1 MVNEMAFPRFN
12 FTNAKSIDQAACI
25 LKNSNG
31 RTAVIAGGTDLLH
44 GYKDHIYSEYPE
56 LVVNL
61 RSVGEG
67 DYIKANENGVTIGAL
82 TTLHDIEQNQL
93 LKEHYSVL
101 AQAASTVASPQ
112 IRNNGTI
119 GGNICQE
126 PRCWYYRNADNQ
138 FNCLRKGGEF
148 CNALTGHNEI
158 HSIFG
163 SMQVETTPCKTAC
176 PAGNAIPEYLSKIR
190 EDNLMEAAKILLQ
203 TNPLAAITGR
213 VCPHTC
219 EGECNR
225 GCLDEEV
232 GIRSIERSVGDF
244 ILEHYAELIPPTET
258 STGKKIAVIGSGPA
272 GLAAAFYLKKQ
283 GHDVR
288 VFDKM
293 PKAGGMLRYGIPEYR
308 LPNEILDAQI
318 KVLESMGVE
327 FALSTEIGKQGK
339 LADIRKEY
347 AAVFLAT
354 GAWNAA
360 SIHLDG
366 EDKTVP
372 AMQFLQDVASG
383 KKVKPGDKVV
393 VIGGGNVAVDA
404 AMTARRLGARQV
416 TIVYRR
422 TREEMP
428 AIKDDVE
435 QALAENIELKTS
447 WAPNRV
453 TVSDG
458 KVLGLEAVKSAT
470 VYNEASGRF
479 EPQSDHSVKETIE
492 ADSIIL
498 AVGQQIDLSYIE
510 KELGISG
517 KAIAVN
523 QETQQTSVSGL
534 YAGGD
539 AVTGPATVIEAAAAG
554 RKAAVAIDRFVSGT
568 NKKETA
574 SSAQPC
580 GLSSFDP
587 FCLKPSKQVE
597 MPELPVQER
606 TMEKEDSLG
615 LSSEQVK
622 NEAKR
627 CFHCGCVASCPS
639 DTAPAL
645 VALGAR
651 IKTTKRVIDAEEFFA
666 VRVLKSTI
674 LESDELVTEIQLPA
688 ANTNRKSTY
697 LKFRHRQAIDFP
709 LASVAIAVT
718 SEDGKVSAARIA
730 LGAAAPVPIRAK
742 KAEDFLKGKA
752 ISEEIAAEAASL
764 AICGVLPLDKNYYK
778 IQVTKALVRRAI
790 LACR

>member
-1 MVNEMAFPRFN
+1 MAFPRFK

-61 RSVGEG
+61 RSVTDG
-67 DYIKANENGVTIGAL
+67 DYIKSNKDGVAIGAL
-82 TTLHDIEQNQL
+82 TTLHDIEQHQL
-93 LKEHYSVL
+93 LKEQYSVL

-138 FNCLRKGGEF
+138 FHCLRKGGNF

-163 SMQVETTPCKTAC
+163 SMPVEITPCKTAC

-190 EDNLMEAAKILLQ
+190 EDNMPEAAKILLQ

-225 GCLDEEV
+225 GRLDEEV

-244 ILEHYAELIPPTET
+244 ILKHFSELLPKTET

-283 GHDVR
+283 GHTVR

-308 LPNEILDAQI
+308 LPYEVLDAQI
-318 KVLESMGVE
+318 KGIESMGVE
-327 FALSTEIGKQGK
+327 FVLGTEIGTQKK
-339 LADIRKEY
+339 LAEIRKEY

-354 GAWNAA
+354 GAWTAA

-383 KKVKPGDKVV
+383 KKVKPGDQVV

-404 AMTARRLGARQV
+404 AMTAHRLGAKQV

-453 TVSDG
+453 IVSKG
-458 KVLGLEAVKSAT
+458 KVAGLEVVKSAT
-470 VYNEASGRF
+470 VYNEGSGRF
-479 EPQSDHSVKETIE
+479 EPKSDPSDKDIIA
-492 ADSIIL
+492 ADCIIL

-517 KAIAVN
+517 KAIEVHP
-523 QETQQTSVSGL
+523 ETKQTSVTGL

-554 RKAAVAIDRFVSGT
+554 RKAAEAINRFVNGT
-568 NKKETA
+568 GKKEVE
-574 SSAQPC
+574 SNAQTC
-580 GLSSFDP
+580 SLSGFDP
-587 FCLKPSKQVE
+587 SCLKPSKRIE
-597 MPELPVQER
+597 MPELPVEER
-606 TMEKEDSLG
+606 TMEKEDTLG
-615 LSSEQVK
+615 LSPEQVK
-622 NEAKR
+622 KEAKR

-645 VALGAR
+645 VALGAK

-666 VRVLKSTI
+666 VKVLKSTV
-674 LESDELVTEIQLPA
+674 LEPDELVTEIQLPA
-688 ANTNRKSTY
+688 ANAGMKSTY

-718 SEDGKVSAARIA
+718 SENGKVAAARIT

-742 KAEDFLKGKA
+742 EAEEYLKGKA
-752 ISEEIAAEAASL
+752 ISEEVAAAAARL
-764 AICGVLPLDKNYYK
+764 AISGVLPLDKNYYK

-790 LACR
+790 LACS